1 MLARKR
7 GAGSSSWVRVSQAAA
22 VQEGESPPCVP
33 AARGEAAFLLLF
45 LPHLSAQQGSQL
57 GPGLAGRSG
66 EAGAGGVLATVT
78 TRAPLSVGILV
89 TLALLHRHPATPLL
103 DAVSVLRKENCP
115 RCSSP
120 GCARAGFLGAA
131 SQVPGAALAAPCSL
145 GALGSGGAGAGGRG
159 QAALGAARRLRGCR
173 QVAGAMKSS
182 LMDGGGRGFVQ
193 RAEQAPRCEIPASSQ
208 ELVTI
213 SKQFPVRVLSSESP

>member
-1 MLARKR
+1 MRKADVLARKR
-7 GAGSSSWVRVSQAAA
+7 GAVSSSWVPVSQAAA
-22 VQEGESPPCVP
+22 VEEGESPHRVP
-33 AARGEAAFLLLF
+33 AVRGEAAAFLLF
-45 LPHLSAQQGSQL
+45 LPHLSAQQGSRL
-57 GPGLAGRSG
+57 GPGLAGQSG
-66 EAGAGGVLATVT
+66 EAGAGGGVLATVT
-78 TRAPLSVGILV
+78 TRAPLSVGTLV

-120 GCARAGFLGAA
+120 D
-131 SQVPGAALAAPCSL
+131 
-145 GALGSGGAGAGGRG
+145 GAGTAVPVLGFSVLWAPSSSGRG
-159 QAALGAARRLRGCR
+159 QQAALGAARRLRGCR
-173 QVAGAMKSS
+173 QVAGAMKSL

-193 RAEQAPRCEIPASSQ
+193 RAEQTPRCEIPASSQ